1 MAATATPNAA
11 PATGQEPEGILDLLK
26 KWVTSDAVINK
37 GIQIIAALLILLIS
51 FRIVTLISRRI
62 EKKLYKSEKFDKTLV
77 RTLSYVGRL
86 VVKIVIVTCLI
97 GWLGIDTTGIAA
109 LIASLGVGV
118 GLAVNGALS
127 NFAGGILILVT
138 RPFKVGDYISA
149 QGSEGIVEDIRIIS
163 TKIVTLDN
171 KVVYLPNGALSSG
184 NIVNYSEKDIRRVD
198 LVFSVAG
205 NDPDVVRKLITDVC
219 AADEKVLQDPA
230 VFVRVSDYG
239 AGNGV
244 KVTMRAW
251 CKTEQYWDTYFDLLN
266 GVQKTFEANK
276 IVIPFNQLDVH
287 IKNN

>member
-1 MAATATPNAA
+1 MEETT
-11 PATGQEPEGILDLLK
+11 TTKTVEII
-26 KWVTSDAVINK
+26 DAVRNWAMTT
-37 GIQIIAALLILLIS
+37 GIKIVAAIIILLIS

-62 EKKLYKSEKFDKTLV
+62 EKKLEKSGKFDKTII
-77 RTLSYVGRL
+77 RTLSYAGRI
-86 VVKIVIVTCLI
+86 VVKIVIATCLV
-97 GWLGIDTTGIAA
+97 GWLGVDTTGIAA
-109 LIASLGVGV
+109 LIASLGVGI

-127 NFAGGILILVT
+127 NFAGGILLLVT
-138 RPFKVGDYISA
+138 RPFKVGDYIAA

-171 KVVYLPNGALSSG
+171 KVVHLPNGSLSSG

-205 NDPDVVRKLITDVC
+205 NDPEVVRKLITDVC
-219 AADEKVLQDPA
+219 DADEKVLKDPA

-266 GVQKTFEANK
+266 GVQKTFEANN

>member
-1 MAATATPNAA
+1 MEETTTSKTVEIIEMVRNWAMTTGIKILAA
-11 PATGQEPEGILDLLK
+11 I
-26 KWVTSDAVINK
+26 
-37 GIQIIAALLILLIS
+37 LILLIS

-62 EKKLYKSEKFDKTLV
+62 EKKLEKTGKFDKTII
-77 RTLSYVGRL
+77 RTLSYAGRI
-86 VVKIVIVTCLI
+86 VVKSVIATCLV
-97 GWLGIDTTGIAA
+97 GWLGVDTTGIAA

-127 NFAGGILILVT
+127 NFAGGILLLVT
-138 RPFKVGDYISA
+138 RPFKVGDYIVA
-149 QGSEGIVEDIRIIS
+149 QGAEGIVEDIRIIS

-171 KVVYLPNGALSSG
+171 KVVHLPNGALSSG
-184 NIVNYSEKDIRRVD
+184 NIANYSEKEVRRVD
-198 LVFSVAG
+198 LDFSVAG
-205 NDPDVVRKLITDVC
+205 NDPELVRSLILGVC
-219 AADEKVLQDPA
+219 EADEKVLKEPST
-230 VFVRVSDYG
+230 FVRVTDYG

-266 GVQKTFEANK
+266 GVRKAFEENK

>member
-1 MAATATPNAA
+1 MESTATTTTANS
-11 PATGQEPEGILDLLK
+11 GILD
-26 KWVTSDAVINK
+26 
-37 GIQIIAALLILLIS
+37 QIINWATTTGIKIVIALLILIIS
-51 FRIVTLISRRI
+51 FRIVTIISRRI
-62 EKKLYKSEKFDKTLV
+62 ERKLEKNGKFDKTLI
-77 RTLSYVGRL
+77 RSMSYIGRI
-86 VVKIVIVTCLI
+86 VVKIVIATCLV
-97 GWLGIDTTGIAA
+97 GYLGIDTSGIAA

-138 RPFKVGDYISA
+138 RPFRVGDYISA
-149 QGSEGIVEDIRIIS
+149 QGTEGIVEDIKIVS

-171 KVVYLPNGALSSG
+171 KVVHLPNGALSSG

-198 LVFSVAG
+198 LTFSVAG
-205 NDPDVVRKLITDVC
+205 NDPEQVKSLIKGVC
-219 AADEKVLQDPA
+219 DADEKVLKDPA
-230 VFVRVSDYG
+230 VFVRVTDYG

-251 CKTEQYWDTYFDLLN
+251 TKTEQYWDTYFDLLN
-266 GVQKTFEANK
+266 GVRNAFEQNG

>member
-1 MAATATPNAA
+1 MEETTI
-11 PATGQEPEGILDLLK
+11 TKTVEII
-26 KWVTSDAVINK
+26 DAVRNWAMTT
-37 GIQIIAALLILLIS
+37 GIKIVAAIIILLIS

-62 EKKLYKSEKFDKTLV
+62 EKKLEKSGKFDKTIIQ
-77 RTLSYVGRL
+77 TLSYAGRI
-86 VVKIVIVTCLI
+86 VVKIVIATCLV
-97 GWLGIDTTGIAA
+97 GWLGVDTTGIAA
-109 LIASLGVGV
+109 LIASLGVGI

-127 NFAGGILILVT
+127 NFAGGILLLVT
-138 RPFKVGDYISA
+138 RPFKVGDYIAA

-171 KVVYLPNGALSSG
+171 KVVHLPNGALSSG

-205 NDPDVVRKLITDVC
+205 NDPEVVRKLITDVC
-219 AADEKVLQDPA
+219 DADEKVLKDPA

-266 GVQKTFEANK
+266 GVQKTFEANN

>member
-1 MAATATPNAA
+1 MEETT
-11 PATGQEPEGILDLLK
+11 TLEEILNTLK
-26 KWVTSDAVINK
+26 EWALTK
-37 GIQIIAALLILLIS
+37 GVKIVAALLILLIS

-62 EKKLYKSEKFDKTLV
+62 EKKLEKSGKFDKTLV
-77 RTLSYVGRL
+77 RTLSYAGRL
-86 VVKIVIVTCLI
+86 VVKIVIASCLI

-205 NDPDVVRKLITDVC
+205 NDPYVVRKLMTDVC